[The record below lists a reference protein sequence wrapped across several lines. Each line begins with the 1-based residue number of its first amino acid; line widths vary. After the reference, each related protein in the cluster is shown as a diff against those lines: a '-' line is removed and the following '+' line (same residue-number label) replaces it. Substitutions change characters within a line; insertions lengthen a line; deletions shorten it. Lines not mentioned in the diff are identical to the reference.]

1 MDLILKLWS
10 ARRDYPQ
17 GDPFGRYENLFA
29 TLQAYFSDDSRIVVE
44 PRPEDTPEK
53 ELTDIASEIDQSSRY
68 LVKAILKEAFRR
80 TGMENDE
87 LLAMVDEVVPD
98 KLTRYTARVMGFPF
112 ASEEGEAE
120 EGATEEELLFGELK
134 ENETDYAGLPEDII
148 WAMKRLNDAVR
159 RYERTH
165 ASRKAD

>member
-44 PRPEDTPEK
+44 PRPEDPPEK
-53 ELTDIASEIDQSSRY
+53 ELIDIASEIDQSSRY

-134 ENETDYAGLPEDII
+134 ENEADYAGLPEDI
-148 WAMKRLNDAVR
+148 AQKMRELDKAVR
-159 RYERTH
+159 RYKKMR
-165 ASRKAD
+165 ASPGAD